1 MGLFRLDSVSDH
13 GPWPERRP
21 SLGRCKVVRR
31 GWRPHR
37 SLALAWLAI
46 LLPLGSPS
54 LAGRQDPAGAAL
66 SLCVITPRITD
77 PDGSPPAALVA
88 MSRPTLFVVEPLIE
102 LQILEGNRLLW
113 RHGPPAVSARPP
125 AGAPF
130 GSLPAGTIEGPVPWP
145 LAPIRP
151 EQALT
156 LRLRPLESGPA
167 AFAVVRLIGSPAG
180 QLARG
185 DALLAGLGRDPHRW
199 RLAVE
204 ASMERGDLPLA
215 SALLFAFDGPGA
227 ADLDALRL
235 TVIRRSCQ
243 PADGPPR

>member
-1 MGLFRLDSVSDH
+1 VADH
-13 GPWPERRP
+13 GPGPERGP
-21 SLGRCKVVRR
+21 SLGRRKGGWA

-37 SLALAWLAI
+37 SLALVGLSL
-46 LLPLGSPS
+46 LLPLGLHA
-54 LAGRQDPAGAAL
+54 LASRPDSADAAP

-77 PDGSPPAALVA
+77 PGGRPPAALVA
-88 MSRPTLFVVEPLIE
+88 VSRPTLFVVEPLIE

-113 RHGPPAVSARPP
+113 RQGPPAGSARPL

-130 GSLPAGTIEGPVPWP
+130 GALPTGTIEGPVPWP

-151 EQALT
+151 GQALT

-167 AFAVVRLIGSPAG
+167 AYAVVRLIGSPAG

-185 DALLAGLGRDPHRW
+185 DALLASLGRDPHRW

-204 ASMERGDLPLA
+204 AAMERGDLPLA
-215 SALLFAFDGPGA
+215 SALLFAFEGPGA

-243 PADGPPR
+243 PADGPQR

>member
-1 MGLFRLDSVSDH
+1 MGRSRV
-13 GPWPERRP
+13 GWP
-21 SLGRCKVVRR
+21 
-31 GWRPHR
+31 GWRPRR
-37 SLALAWLAI
+37 SLALALLAV
-46 LLPLGSPS
+46 LLPLGLPA
-54 LAGRQDPAGAAL
+54 LASRPDPASAAL

-77 PDGSPPAALVA
+77 PGGRPPAALVA
-88 MSRPTLFVVEPLIE
+88 VSRPTLFVVEPLIE

-113 RHGPPAVSARPP
+113 RQGPPAGSPWPA

-130 GSLPAGTIEGPVPWP
+130 GALPAGTIEGPVPWP

-151 EQALT
+151 GQTLT
-156 LRLRPLESGPA
+156 LQLRPLEGGPNG
-167 AFAVVRLIGSPAG
+167 FAVVRLIGSPAG

-204 ASMERGDLPLA
+204 AAMERGDLPLA
-215 SALLFAFDGPGA
+215 SALLFAFEGPGA
-227 ADLDALRL
+227 PDLNALRL

>member
-1 MGLFRLDSVSDH
+1 MSDH
-13 GPWPERRP
+13 GPGLERRP
-21 SLGRCKVVRR
+21 SLGRCKGVWR
-31 GWRPHR
+31 GWCPHR

-46 LLPLGSPS
+46 LLPLGSPA
-54 LAGRQDPAGAAL
+54 LAGRPDPAGAAL

-88 MSRPTLFVVEPLIE
+88 VSRPTLFVVEPLSE

-113 RHGPPAVSARPP
+113 RQGTTAGSTRPA
-125 AGAPF
+125 AGARF
-130 GSLPAGTIEGPVPWP
+130 GAFPTGTIEGPFPWP

-156 LRLRPLESGPA
+156 LRLRPLEGGA
-167 AFAVVRLIGSPAG
+167 TAFAVVRLIGSPAG

-204 ASMERGDLPLA
+204 AAMERGDLPLA
-215 SALLFAFDGPGA
+215 SALLFAFEGPGA

>member
-1 MGLFRLDSVSDH
+1 MSEHGL
-13 GPWPERRP
+13 GPERGP
-21 SLGRCKVVRR
+21 SMGRCRRGWR

-46 LLPLGSPS
+46 LLPLGSPA
-54 LAGRQDPAGAAL
+54 LAGRPDPAGAAL

-77 PDGSPPAALVA
+77 PGGPLPAALVA
-88 MSRPTLFVVEPLIE
+88 VSRPTLFVVEPLSE

-113 RHGPPAVSARPP
+113 RQGTTAGSTRPA

-130 GSLPAGTIEGPVPWP
+130 GALPTGTIEGPVPWP

-151 EQALT
+151 GQALT
-156 LRLRPLESGPA
+156 LRLRPLEGGA
-167 AFAVVRLIGSPAG
+167 TAYAEVRLIGSPTG

-185 DALLAGLGRDPHRW
+185 DALLASLGRDPHRW

-204 ASMERGDLPLA
+204 AAMERGDLPLA
-215 SALLFAFDGPGA
+215 SALLFAFEGPGA

>member
-1 MGLFRLDSVSDH
+1 MG
-13 GPWPERRP
+13 GCRR
-21 SLGRCKVVRR
+21 GWRGWR

-37 SLALAWLAI
+37 ALAWLAI
-46 LLPLGSPS
+46 LLPLGPPA
-54 LAGRQDPAGAAL
+54 LASRPAAAGA

-77 PDGSPPAALVA
+77 PDGPLPAALVA
-88 MSRPTLFVVEPLIE
+88 VSRPTLFVVEPLSE

-113 RHGPPAVSARPP
+113 RQGPPAGSTRPT

-130 GSLPAGTIEGPVPWP
+130 GALPTGTIEGPVPWP
-145 LAPIRP
+145 LEPIRP
-151 EQALT
+151 GQALT
-156 LRLRPLESGPA
+156 LRLRPLEGGA
-167 AFAVVRLIGSPAG
+167 TAYAVVRLIGSPAR

-185 DALLAGLGRDPHRW
+185 DALLASLGRDPYRW

-204 ASMERGDLPLA
+204 AAMERGDLPLA
-215 SALLFAFDGPGA
+215 SALLFAFEGPGA

>member
-1 MGLFRLDSVSDH
+1 MSDH
-13 GPWPERRP
+13 GPGPDKGP
-21 SLGRCKVVRR
+21 SLGRWKGAWP

-37 SLALAWLAI
+37 ALAWLAL
-46 LLPLGSPS
+46 LLPLGQPA
-54 LAGRQDPAGAAL
+54 LASRPDPAGAAL
-66 SLCVITPRITD
+66 SLCLITPRITD
-77 PDGSPPAALVA
+77 PGGLPPAALVA
-88 MSRPTLFVVEPLIE
+88 VSRPTLFVVEPLIE

-113 RHGPPAVSARPP
+113 RQGPPDGSARPA

-130 GSLPAGTIEGPVPWP
+130 GALPSGTIEGPIPWP

-151 EQALT
+151 GQALT
-156 LRLRPLESGPA
+156 LRLRPLESAPA
-167 AFAVVRLIGSPAG
+167 AFAVVRLIGSPAE
-180 QLARG
+180 QLVRG

-204 ASMERGDLPLA
+204 AAMERGDLPLA

-227 ADLDALRL
+227 PDLDALRI

-243 PADGPPR
+243 AADSPPR

>member
-1 MGLFRLDSVSDH
+1 MSDH
-13 GPWPERRP
+13 GPGPQRGP
-21 SLGRCKVVRR
+21 SLGRCKGGWP

-37 SLALAWLAI
+37 SLALGWLAL
-46 LLPLGSPS
+46 LLPLGLPA
-54 LAGRQDPAGAAL
+54 LASRPDPAGAAL

-77 PDGSPPAALVA
+77 PGGRPPAALVA
-88 MSRPTLFVVEPLIE
+88 VSRPTLFVVEPLIE

-113 RHGPPAVSARPP
+113 RQGPPGVSARPP

-151 EQALT
+151 GQALT
-156 LRLRPLESGPA
+156 LRLRPLESGA
-167 AFAVVRLIGSPAG
+167 TAYAVVRLIGSPAG

-185 DALLAGLGRDPHRW
+185 DALLASLGRDPHRW

-204 ASMERGDLPLA
+204 AAMERGATCPW
-215 SALLFAFDGPGA
+215 P
-227 ADLDALRL
+227 
-235 TVIRRSCQ
+235 Q
-243 PADGPPR
+243 PCCSPSRDPAPRISMPCGSL

>member
-1 MGLFRLDSVSDH
+1 MGRSRV
-13 GPWPERRP
+13 GWP
-21 SLGRCKVVRR
+21 
-31 GWRPHR
+31 GWRPRR
-37 SLALAWLAI
+37 SLALALLAV
-46 LLPLGSPS
+46 LLPLGLPA
-54 LAGRQDPAGAAL
+54 LASRPDPASAAL

-77 PDGSPPAALVA
+77 PGGRPPAALVA
-88 MSRPTLFVVEPLIE
+88 VSRPTLFVVEPLIE

-113 RHGPPAVSARPP
+113 RQGPLAGSPRPA

-130 GSLPAGTIEGPVPWP
+130 GALPAGTIEGPVPWP

-151 EQALT
+151 GQTLT
-156 LRLRPLESGPA
+156 LQLRPLEGSPNG
-167 AFAVVRLIGSPAG
+167 FAVVRLIGSPAG

-204 ASMERGDLPLA
+204 AAMERGDLPLA
-215 SALLFAFDGPGA
+215 SALLFAFEGPGA
-227 ADLDALRL
+227 PDLNALRL